1 MSYLE
6 HIKFCNNFDA
16 LAFRRFEIAGH
27 RVGWVRHDNAA
38 HLEQFS
44 HIFEVSEQSI
54 SLTPDLIEFETR
66 SAAMSVVV
74 STLSTEGVLPRPRD
88 EFYPIALDRN
98 VPPLMRIERTAC
110 PFFGIR
116 ASGVHMNGYVYLS
129 DGLHMWVARRAWDK
143 GTYPGM
149 LDNMVA
155 GGQPLGLG
163 LRENIIKECGE
174 EAGIPPEIA
183 AGVLPVGLIVYDHQ
197 SDDGAKPNR
206 QYCFDLELPVE
217 FEPVAMDGEVDEFML
232 WPIQKVVARVRD
244 TFEFKF
250 NCNLVIIDFLIRH
263 GVLDPDN
270 EPDYAP
276 LCQGLQKG
284 DTF

>member
-1 MSYLE
+1 M
-6 HIKFCNNFDA
+6 
-16 LAFRRFEIAGH
+16 
-27 RVGWVRHDNAA
+27 
-38 HLEQFS
+38 
-44 HIFEVSEQSI
+44 
-54 SLTPDLIEFETR
+54 
-66 SAAMSVVV
+66 
-74 STLSTEGVLPRPRD
+74 
-88 EFYPIALDRN
+88 
-98 VPPLMRIERTAC
+98 
-110 PFFGIR
+110 
-116 ASGVHMNGYVYLS
+116 
-129 DGLHMWVARRAWDK
+129 
-143 GTYPGM
+143 
-149 LDNMVA
+149 
-155 GGQPLGLG
+155 
-163 LRENIIKECGE
+163 
-174 EAGIPPEIA
+174 
-183 AGVLPVGLIVYDHQ
+183 YDHQ